1 MDPFT
6 SSEYADMHYVYGF
19 CSGNASESV
28 REYIRRFPDR
38 RIPDR
43 KTFIRVHQCLRENG
57 RFPTNGRLVGNFMQ
71 DVGLEEVVLERV
83 SEDPRISTRTL
94 AREFGVSQTF
104 VSKLLRKEGL
114 HPFHFKRVQKLDP
127 RDPPQR
133 LQFCQWIR
141 QHDRRDFLKTIL
153 WTDECSFTRD
163 GVFNFHNEHH
173 YADDNPHLVRESRSQ
188 SRFKVNV
195 WAGLIGNRIIGPYV
209 DLPPTLNGVDYLQF
223 LTEILPD
230 LLEDIPLNLRDRIV
244 YQADGAPPHYDLNVR
259 DYLRNNFRLWIG
271 RGGTVAWPPRSPDLN
286 PLDYY
291 FWGYLKQEVYRTP
304 VESAEEV
311 RNRIVTA
318 TARLRNTVNLNA
330 TVRELRKRVRIC
342 IRQNGGHFENLLK

>member
-114 HPFHFKRVQKLDP
+114 HPFHFKRVQKLEP
-127 RDPPQR
+127 
-133 LQFCQWIR
+133 
-141 QHDRRDFLKTIL
+141 
-153 WTDECSFTRD
+153 RD

-244 YQADGAPPHYDLNVR
+244 YQADGAPPHYDRNVR